1 MSKLSRF
8 TEKQQYRQTNNPHL
22 QTFPNA
28 ILKYRAAQ
36 EPPQWGPVCE
46 GPPTWGLQTTG
57 IHPKHHLTQART
69 HLLSY
74 QYFKSRSA
82 RYGIK
87 IKIKTH
93 RDIHT
98 ETRTHTETD
107 THTHAYTQTRTHTDT
122 DTHRHGHTYTR
133 TYPHTV
139 FISLC
144 LSVSVSVCLSV
155 CLSVC
160 HSHART
166 TICAFFRRVSLLAK
180 QHTTTTNNNNN
191 NN

>member
-8 TEKQQYRQTNNPHL
+8 TEKQHYRQTNNPHL

-57 IHPKHHLTQART
+57 IHPKHHLTLART
-69 HLLSY
+69 PLLSY
-74 QYFKSRSA
+74 QYLKSRPA
-82 RYGIK
+82 TYGIK

-98 ETRTHTETD
+98 QTRTHID
-107 THTHAYTQTRTHTDT
+107 THTHRHGHTQTRTHTDT
-122 DTHRHGHTYTR
+122 DTHTHGRTHTQ
-133 TYPHTV
+133 
-139 FISLC
+139 SLC

-155 CLSVC
+155 SCTHNYLC
-160 HSHART
+160 
-166 TICAFFRRVSLLAK
+166 FL
-180 QHTTTTNNNNN
+180 
-191 NN
+191 